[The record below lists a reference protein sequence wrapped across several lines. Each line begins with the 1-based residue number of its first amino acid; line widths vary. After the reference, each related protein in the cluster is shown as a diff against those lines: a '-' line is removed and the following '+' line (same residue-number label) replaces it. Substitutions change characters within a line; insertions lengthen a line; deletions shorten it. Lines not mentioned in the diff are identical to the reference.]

1 MISDMDD
8 KAKKVLDRLERQ
20 CARMEYCSSDIL
32 RKALKA
38 LEGDREAAE
47 EVVASLVKDGY
58 VDDLRYASAFA
69 REKSSLQGWGEVKI
83 RFMLSG
89 KGISRP
95 TIDEA
100 LKEIEPEKAEARLS
114 RLASEKYRL
123 LKDDPECRLKMLK
136 FLLGRGYSYEEAAS
150 AAEAAMRAKTQ

>member
-1 MISDMDD
+1 MDE

-20 CARMEYCSSDIL
+20 CARMEYCSADIR

-38 LEGDREAAE
+38 LEGDSDAAS
-47 EVVASLVKDGY
+47 EVGDSLLRDGY

-69 REKSSLQGWGEVKI
+69 REKASLQGWGAVKI

-95 TIDEA
+95 DIDAA
-100 LKEIEPEKAEARLS
+100 LGEIEPEKAEARLS
-114 RLASEKYRL
+114 RLAAEKYRL

-136 FLLGRGYSYEEAAS
+136 FILGRGYSYDEAAS
-150 AAEAAMRAKTQ
+150 AVEAAMRGDIQ